1 MTDKDDIER
10 KAVTRTVT
18 VSDLEP
24 HELASIFAAYDDDQ
38 QAAFFD
44 AVADEVK
51 DWGGTGW
58 CGQCSWFV
66 PKLKADGKVP
76 QDIRQQIREMFSV

>member
-1 MTDKDDIER
+1 MAYIER
-10 KAVTRTVT
+10 KAITRTVT

-24 HELASIFAAYDDDQ
+24 TELASIFAAYDDNQ

-51 DWGGTGW
+51 EWGGNGW

-66 PKLKADGKVP
+66 PKLTARAK
-76 QDIRQQIREMFSV
+76 DIILKMAEWMNDDT